1 MKYAIISDIHAN
13 IEALQA
19 VIDDAREQ
27 VDTFVCLG
35 DIVGYNA
42 SPSECLNLVQELCEV
57 IIVGNHDQAT
67 CGTRTYDDFNPY
79 AQEAINWTKEQLTPD
94 DLTYLADLSLT
105 EVFAKHYLAAHG
117 SPRHTDEYL
126 LHPQRIQQ
134 NFAYLI
140 KNMPRIHCCFVGHT
154 HVPMIWQCSEEGIIS
169 PVEKIGSDTVQLDPS
184 RRYIINPGSVGQP
197 RHGDP
202 ASSYLILDDDRL
214 TATFRAIS
222 YDIEATQDKIY
233 DAMLPIPLAERLEL
247 GR

>member
-13 IEALQA
+13 IEALHA
-19 VIDDAREQ
+19 VVNDAKPR
-27 VDTFVCLG
+27 VDQFVCLG

-42 SPSECLNLVQELCEV
+42 SPNECLQLVRELCEV

-67 CGTRTYDDFNPY
+67 AGTRTYDDFNPY
-79 AQEAINWTKEQLTPD
+79 AQDAIDWTKTQLDAEAITFLANLPLT
-94 DLTYLADLSLT
+94 A
-105 EVFAKHYLAAHG
+105 VFGDHYLAAHG

-134 NFAYLI
+134 NFAYLV
-140 KNMPRIHCCFVGHT
+140 KKRPTIHSCFVGHT
-154 HVPMIWQCSEEGIIS
+154 HVPMIWQCSEEGIVS
-169 PVEKIGSDTVQLDPS
+169 PVEKINSDTVKLEPS

-202 ASSYLILDDDRL
+202 ASSYLILDDEAL
-214 TATFRAIS
+214 TATFCAIP
-222 YDIEATQDKIY
+222 YDITATQDKIY

>member
-1 MKYAIISDIHAN
+1 MRYAIISDIHAN

-19 VIDDAREQ
+19 VIEHAKPQ
-27 VDTFVCLG
+27 VDQFVCLG

-42 SPSECLNLVQELCEV
+42 SPNECLQLMRELCEV

-67 CGTRTYDDFNPY
+67 AGTRTYDDFNSY
-79 AQEAINWTKEQLTPD
+79 AQAAIDWTKTQLDAEAITFLANLTP
-94 DLTYLADLSLT
+94 TA
-105 EVFAKHYLAAHG
+105 VFGTHNLAAHG

-126 LHPQRIQQ
+126 LHPQAIQQ

-140 KNMPRIHCCFVGHT
+140 KKMPKIHCCFVGHT
-154 HVPMIWQCSEEGIIS
+154 HVPMIWQCSEERIVS
-169 PVEKIGSDTVQLDPS
+169 PVEKIKSDTVRLDPS

-202 ASSYLILDDDRL
+202 ASSYLILDDEAL
-214 TATFRAIS
+214 TATFCAVP
-222 YDIEATQDKIY
+222 YDIATTQDKIY
-233 DAMLPIPLAERLEL
+233 DALLPIPLAERLEV

>member
-13 IEALQA
+13 WEALRT
-19 VIDDAREQ
+19 VIDDAQPQ

-42 SPSECLNLVQELCEV
+42 SPMECLNLVQELCDV

-67 CGTRTYDDFNPY
+67 AGTRPYDDFNPY
-79 AQEAINWTKEQLTPD
+79 AQEAINWTKDQLEPEAFTF
-94 DLTYLADLSLT
+94 LKSLSLT
-105 EVFAKHYLAAHG
+105 EVFGQHYLAAHG

-134 NFAYLI
+134 NFSYLI

-154 HVPMIWQCSEEGIIS
+154 HVPMIWQCTDEGIIS
-169 PVEKIGSDTVQLDPS
+169 SVEKIGSDMVYLDPS

-197 RHGDP
+197 RHGSPD
-202 ASSYLILDDDRL
+202 ASYLILDDDSL

-222 YDIEATQDKIY
+222 YDVAATQDKIY

>member
-13 IEALQA
+13 LEALQT
-19 VIDDAREQ
+19 VVEDARSQ

-42 SPSECLNLVQELCEV
+42 SPAECLSLVQELCEV

-67 CGTRTYDDFNPY
+67 AGTRTYDDFNSY
-79 AQEAINWTKEQLTPD
+79 AQEAINWTKEQLTPTD
-94 DLTYLADLSLT
+94 IDFLKNLELT
-105 EVFAKHYLAAHG
+105 EVFGKHYLAAHG

-154 HVPMIWQCSEEGIIS
+154 HVPMIWQCSEEGVIS
-169 PVEKIGSDTVQLDPS
+169 PVEKIGSDTVYLDPS

-202 ASSYLILDDDRL
+202 ASSYLILDDDSL

-222 YDIEATQDKIY
+222 YDIGATQDKIY
-233 DAMLPIPLAERLEL
+233 DAMLPIPLAERLEI